1 MSPQRYLKMPHD
13 LDEGPAAPARTI
25 SPDLCQARSLGTG
38 LGGAGGGDDTAPAGA
53 YNAQEYKHL
62 NVPEDVRE
70 LFQYIDGYKPEIV
83 ELETKL
89 KPFIP
94 DYIPA
99 VGGIDEFI
107 KVPRP
112 DGKPDYLGLK
122 VLDEPAAEQSDP
134 KAVTS
139 QLLPHSTPR
148 EVEIFMHQPDRLAT
162 DDRTHGS
169 PNEHDDIG
177 VRR

>member
-1 MSPQRYLKMPHD
+1 M
-13 LDEGPAAPARTI
+13 AAL
-25 SPDLCQARSLGTG
+25 S
-38 LGGAGGGDDTAPAGA
+38 AGGGGSDDSTPAGA

-62 NVPEDVRE
+62 NVPDDVRE
-70 LFQYIDGYKPEIV
+70 LFQYIGRYKPQTV

-99 VGGIDEFI
+99 VGGIDEVI

-122 VLDEPAAEQSDP
+122 VRRAPCGVKGVVRATPGGIRHSGVPPANECSCGR
-134 KAVTS
+134 T
-139 QLLPHSTPR
+139 T
-148 EVEIFMHQPDRLAT
+148 EV
-162 DDRTHGS
+162 
-169 PNEHDDIG
+169 
-177 VRR
+177 